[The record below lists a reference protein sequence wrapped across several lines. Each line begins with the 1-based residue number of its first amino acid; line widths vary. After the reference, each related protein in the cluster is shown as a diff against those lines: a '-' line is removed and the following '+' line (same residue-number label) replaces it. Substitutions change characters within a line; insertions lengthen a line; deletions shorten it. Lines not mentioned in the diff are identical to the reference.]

1 LNDGLGLRGSESSLN
16 DEVAETLALW
26 NVEKGLGEVSG
37 MSGMVSI
44 LTNTLQAISQE
55 LNPLNN
61 VDQFELSVTHASTFN
76 T

>member
-1 LNDGLGLRGSESSLN
+1 M
-16 DEVAETLALW
+16 VETLALW

-37 MSGMVSI
+37 MSGNVVWSSI

-61 VDQFELSVTHASTFN
+61 VNQFGLSVTHASTFN